1 MVQKSGDS
9 DGRPDRSRWLGFF
22 QIVLILAV
30 VAVALYLAR
39 APERVERDAV
49 SALSAEDSRP
59 VVSVI
64 HPTRTDQ
71 ALTVALTGEVSLAQT
86 ARLKPEVAGRVI
98 WVSPEFTNGGSIGA
112 NERLV
117 RIDPTEYEL
126 RVKAAA
132 QEVREAEARV
142 RIARAR
148 GEENAKGFAREYP
161 DAEASDWVRRLPHIA
176 KAEARLEK
184 TRAELELAR
193 LQLART
199 DISLPYPA
207 RVIASRIEV
216 GEYVGPDLAGASPF
230 MGIVYRPEA
239 LQVEAPIE
247 PKDLEYLNPVIG
259 RSARVRTRG
268 GAYDAEVVRVS
279 SVIAPGVDSRRSS
292 SVSPRSMRRTPFH
305 CRAPL
310 PKSRLRDPRTKTCT
324 FCRSRCCR
332 SRAASGSFRKA
343 PCAHSSPGRS
353 GARTKARWW
362 KSSTPAREWSSE
374 RCRER
379 GRDWRSRWRMPRR
392 RNSGV

>member
-1 MVQKSGDS
+1 MVQKSGDP
-9 DGRPDRSRWLGFF
+9 DGRPGRSRWLGFV
-22 QIVLILAV
+22 QVALILAV

-71 ALTVALTGEVSLAQT
+71 ALTVALTGEVSLAQR
-86 ARLKPEVAGRVI
+86 ARLKSEVAGRVV

-117 RIDPTEYEL
+117 GIDPTEYEL
-126 RVKAAA
+126 RVKAAE

-148 GEENAKGFAREYP
+148 GEENARGFAREYP

-230 MGIVYRPEA
+230 MGVVYRPKA

-279 SVIAPGVDSRRSS
+279 SVIAPRSRLATVFLRFSEEHAPDSL
-292 SVSPRSMRRTPFH
+292 
-305 CRAPL
+305 PL
-310 PKSRLRDPRTKTCT
+310 PGTFAEIAIAGPSYEGVYVLPESVLQEQGSVWVVQEGTLRAFEPRTLGRTDEGPVVEVFDAGEGVVVGT
-324 FCRSRCCR
+324 LPGAREGLEVAVAD
-332 SRAASGSFRKA
+332 AASSQ
-343 PCAHSSPGRS
+343 
-353 GARTKARWW
+353 
-362 KSSTPAREWSSE
+362 
-374 RCRER
+374 
-379 GRDWRSRWRMPRR
+379 
-392 RNSGV
+392 

>member
-1 MVQKSGDS
+1 MVQKSGEP
-9 DGRPDRSRWLGFF
+9 DGRPGRSRWLGFV
-22 QIVLILAV
+22 QVALILAV

-49 SALSAEDSRP
+49 SALSAQDSRP

-71 ALTVALTGEVSLAQT
+71 ALTVALTGEVSLAQR
-86 ARLKPEVAGRVI
+86 ARLKSEVAGRVV

-126 RVKAAA
+126 RVKAAE

-148 GEENAKGFAREYP
+148 GEENARGFAREYP

-230 MGIVYRPEA
+230 MGVVYRPKA

-259 RSARVRTRG
+259 RSARVHTRG
-268 GAYDAEVVRVS
+268 GAYDAEVVRIS
-279 SVIAPGVDSRRSS
+279 SVIAPRSRLATVFLRFSDEHASDSL
-292 SVSPRSMRRTPFH
+292 
-305 CRAPL
+305 PL
-310 PKSRLRDPRTKTCT
+310 PGTFAEVAIAGPSYEDVYVLPESVLQEQGSVWVVQEGTLRAFEPRTLGRTDEGPVVEVFDAGEGVVVGT
-324 FCRSRCCR
+324 LPGAREGLEVAVAD
-332 SRAASGSFRKA
+332 AASSQ
-343 PCAHSSPGRS
+343 
-353 GARTKARWW
+353 
-362 KSSTPAREWSSE
+362 
-374 RCRER
+374 
-379 GRDWRSRWRMPRR
+379 
-392 RNSGV
+392 

>member
-1 MVQKSGDS
+1 MVQKSGGS
-9 DGRPDRSRWLGFF
+9 DGRPGRSRWLGFV
-22 QIVLILAV
+22 QVALILAV

-86 ARLKPEVAGRVI
+86 ARLKSEVAGRVV

-117 RIDPTEYEL
+117 GIDPTEYEL
-126 RVKAAA
+126 RVKAAE

-148 GEENAKGFAREYP
+148 GEENARGFAREYP

-199 DISLPYPA
+199 DISLPYSA
-207 RVIASRIEV
+207 RVIASRIDV

-230 MGIVYRPEA
+230 MGVVYRPTA

-268 GAYDAEVVRVS
+268 GAYDAEVMRVS
-279 SVIAPGVDSRRSS
+279 SVIAPRSRLATVFLRFSEEHAPDSL
-292 SVSPRSMRRTPFH
+292 
-305 CRAPL
+305 PL
-310 PKSRLRDPRTKTCT
+310 PGTFAEITITGPSYKDVHVLPESVLQEQGSVWVVQEGTLRAFEPRTLGRTDEGSVVEVFDAGEGVVVGT
-324 FCRSRCCR
+324 LPGAREGLEVAVAD
-332 SRAASGSFRKA
+332 AASSQ
-343 PCAHSSPGRS
+343 
-353 GARTKARWW
+353 
-362 KSSTPAREWSSE
+362 
-374 RCRER
+374 
-379 GRDWRSRWRMPRR
+379 
-392 RNSGV
+392 

>member
-1 MVQKSGDS
+1 MVQKSGDP
-9 DGRPDRSRWLGFF
+9 DGRPGRSRWLGFV
-22 QIVLILAV
+22 QVALILAV

-71 ALTVALTGEVSLAQT
+71 ALTVALTGEVSLAQR
-86 ARLKPEVAGRVI
+86 ARLKSEVAGRVV

-117 RIDPTEYEL
+117 GIDPTEYEL
-126 RVKAAA
+126 RVKAAE

-148 GEENAKGFAREYP
+148 GEENARGFAREYP

-230 MGIVYRPEA
+230 MGVVYRPEA
-239 LQVEAPIE
+239 LQVDAPIE

-279 SVIAPGVDSRRSS
+279 SVIAPRSRLATVFLRFSEEHAPDSL
-292 SVSPRSMRRTPFH
+292 
-305 CRAPL
+305 PL
-310 PKSRLRDPRTKTCT
+310 PGTFAEIAIAGPSYEGVYVLPESVLQEQGSVWVVQEGTLRAFEPRTLGRTDEGPVVEVFDAGEGVVVGT
-324 FCRSRCCR
+324 LPGAREGLEVAVAD
-332 SRAASGSFRKA
+332 AASSQ
-343 PCAHSSPGRS
+343 
-353 GARTKARWW
+353 
-362 KSSTPAREWSSE
+362 
-374 RCRER
+374 
-379 GRDWRSRWRMPRR
+379 
-392 RNSGV
+392 

>member
-1 MVQKSGDS
+1 MVQKSGGS
-9 DGRPDRSRWLGFF
+9 DGRPGRSRWLGFV
-22 QIVLILAV
+22 QVALILAV

-126 RVKAAA
+126 RVKAAE

-230 MGIVYRPEA
+230 MGVVYRPTA
-239 LQVEAPIE
+239 LQVESPIE
-247 PKDLEYLNPVIG
+247 PKDLEYLSPVIG

-279 SVIAPGVDSRRSS
+279 SVIAPRSRLATVFLRFSEEHAPDSL
-292 SVSPRSMRRTPFH
+292 
-305 CRAPL
+305 PL
-310 PKSRLRDPRTKTCT
+310 PGTFAEITITGPSYEDVHMLPESVLQEQGSVWVVQEGTLRAFEPRTLGRTDEGSVVEVFDAGEGVVVGT
-324 FCRSRCCR
+324 LPGAREGLEVAVAD
-332 SRAASGSFRKA
+332 AASSQ
-343 PCAHSSPGRS
+343 
-353 GARTKARWW
+353 
-362 KSSTPAREWSSE
+362 
-374 RCRER
+374 
-379 GRDWRSRWRMPRR
+379 
-392 RNSGV
+392 

>member
-1 MVQKSGDS
+1 MVQKSGDP
-9 DGRPDRSRWLGFF
+9 DGRPGRSRWLGFV
-22 QIVLILAV
+22 QVALILAV

-49 SALSAEDSRP
+49 SALSAQDSRP

-71 ALTVALTGEVSLAQT
+71 ALTVALTGEVSLAQR
-86 ARLKPEVAGRVI
+86 ARLKSEVAGRVV

-126 RVKAAA
+126 RVKAAE

-148 GEENAKGFAREYP
+148 GEENARGFAREYP

-230 MGIVYRPEA
+230 MGVVYRPKA

-279 SVIAPGVDSRRSS
+279 SVIAPRSRLATVFLRFSEEHAPDSL
-292 SVSPRSMRRTPFH
+292 
-305 CRAPL
+305 PL
-310 PKSRLRDPRTKTCT
+310 PGTFAEITIAGPSYEDVHVLPESVLQEQGSVWVVQEGTLRAFEPRTLGRTDEGPVVEVFDAGEGVVVGT
-324 FCRSRCCR
+324 LPGAREGLEVAVAD
-332 SRAASGSFRKA
+332 AASSQ
-343 PCAHSSPGRS
+343 
-353 GARTKARWW
+353 
-362 KSSTPAREWSSE
+362 
-374 RCRER
+374 
-379 GRDWRSRWRMPRR
+379 
-392 RNSGV
+392 

>member
-1 MVQKSGDS
+1 MVQKSGEP
-9 DGRPDRSRWLGFF
+9 DGRPGRSRWLGFV
-22 QIVLILAV
+22 QVALILAV

-49 SALSAEDSRP
+49 SALSAQDSRP

-71 ALTVALTGEVSLAQT
+71 ALTVALTGEVSLAQR
-86 ARLKPEVAGRVI
+86 ARLKSEVAGRVV

-126 RVKAAA
+126 RVKAAE

-148 GEENAKGFAREYP
+148 GEENARGFAREYP

-199 DISLPYPA
+199 DISLPYPT

-230 MGIVYRPEA
+230 MGVVYRPKA

-279 SVIAPGVDSRRSS
+279 SVIAPRSRLATVFLRFSEEHASDSL
-292 SVSPRSMRRTPFH
+292 
-305 CRAPL
+305 PL
-310 PKSRLRDPRTKTCT
+310 PGTFAEVAIAGPSYEDVHVLPESVLQEQGSVWVVQEGTLRAFEPRTLGRTDEGSVVEVFDAGEGVVVGT
-324 FCRSRCCR
+324 LPGAREGLEVAVAD
-332 SRAASGSFRKA
+332 AASSQ
-343 PCAHSSPGRS
+343 
-353 GARTKARWW
+353 
-362 KSSTPAREWSSE
+362 
-374 RCRER
+374 
-379 GRDWRSRWRMPRR
+379 
-392 RNSGV
+392 

>member
-9 DGRPDRSRWLGFF
+9 DGRTGRSRWLGFI
-22 QIVLILAV
+22 QVALILAV

-49 SALSAEDSRP
+49 PALSAEDSRP

-86 ARLKPEVAGRVI
+86 ARLKSEVAGRVV
-98 WVSPEFTNGGSIGA
+98 WVSPNFTNGGSIGA

-126 RVKAAA
+126 RVKAAE

-230 MGIVYRPEA
+230 MGVVYRPTA

-247 PKDLEYLNPVIG
+247 PKDLQYLNPVIG
-259 RSARVRTRG
+259 RSARVRMRG

-279 SVIAPGVDSRRSS
+279 WVIAPRSRLATVFLRFSEEHAPDSL
-292 SVSPRSMRRTPFH
+292 
-305 CRAPL
+305 PL
-310 PKSRLRDPRTKTCT
+310 PGTFAEITITGPSYKDVHVLPESVLQEQGSVWVVQEGTLRAFEPRTLGRTDEGSVVEIFDAGEGVVVGT
-324 FCRSRCCR
+324 LPGAREGLEVAVAD
-332 SRAASGSFRKA
+332 AASSQ
-343 PCAHSSPGRS
+343 
-353 GARTKARWW
+353 
-362 KSSTPAREWSSE
+362 
-374 RCRER
+374 
-379 GRDWRSRWRMPRR
+379 
-392 RNSGV
+392 